1 MARCKEN
8 CPSGPNNGYL
18 ISFGDTMT
26 ALLAFF
32 IVLNSLAEEQTGA
45 NMHSGTGSFMKSVDK
60 FGLQGK
66 VKSGLSAQAF
76 QLNAIAPKYIEGD
89 DRPPERGA
97 TGPDDDGD
105 NGRIIDRTKDDYNR
119 FLQSLRQVN
128 NLSQDTDVAGEVSF
142 DVMEKFPPSSAGTLI
157 NAELKAALNGVAP
170 MLRRN
175 DYAVEIVV
183 WTPTPSKSAW
193 SRSLGIAQRLHRE
206 AVNLL
211 RLPPNQ
217 SARVTSVAQPWIS
230 KTVKRPK
237 VSVTLRRIQPPQG
250 N

>member
-8 CPSGPNNGYL
+8 CPSGPNNAYL

-66 VKSGLSAQAF
+66 VKSELSAQAF
-76 QLNAIAPKYIEGD
+76 QHNAISPKYIVGD
-89 DRPPERGA
+89 DGTPERGA
-97 TGPDDDGD
+97 TGPDEDGD
-105 NGRIIDRTKDDYNR
+105 NGRIVNRAKDDYNR

-128 NLSQDTDVAGEVSF
+128 SLTQDTDVSGEVSF
-142 DVMEKFPPSSAGTLI
+142 DVLESFPPSSTGTLI

-183 WTPTPSKSAW
+183 WTRMPSQKAW
-193 SRSLGIAQRLHRE
+193 TRSLGTAQRLHKE

-217 SARVTSVAQPWIS
+217 MARVTSVAQPWIS
-230 KTVKRPK
+230 KTVKRPT
-237 VSVTLRRIQPPQG
+237 VSVTLRRLQPPQ
-250 N
+250 

>member
-66 VKSGLSAQAF
+66 VKSDLSAQAF
-76 QLNAIAPKYIEGD
+76 QHNAVSPKYIVGD
-89 DRPPERGA
+89 DGTPERGA
-97 TGPDDDGD
+97 KGPDEDGD
-105 NGRIIDRTKDDYNR
+105 NGRIVDRTKDDYNR

-128 NLSQDTDVAGEVSF
+128 NLAQDTDVSGEVSF
-142 DVMEKFPPSSAGTLI
+142 DVLEKFPSASTGTLI
-157 NAELKAALNGVAP
+157 NPELKAALTGVGP
-170 MLRRN
+170 MLRRP

-183 WTPTPSKSAW
+183 WTPTPSQSAW
-193 SRSLGIAQRLHRE
+193 NRSLGIAQRLQRE

-217 SARVTSVAQPWIS
+217 EARVTSVAQPWIS
-230 KTVKRPK
+230 KTVKRPT
-237 VSVTLRRIQPPQG
+237 VPVTLRRLQPPK
-250 N
+250 